1 MTRTATST
9 TDTATTLPPIDTALD
24 LEISRVV
31 PVPADKLW
39 RAWTEPALLQQ
50 WFCPRPWRVS
60 EAELD
65 VRPGGVF
72 RTVMEGPNGER
83 FPNEGTF
90 LEVVPE
96 RRLVTTSVL
105 RADFRP
111 VDTSDGGPHFTG
123 IVTFEPQADGRSTR
137 YVARAMH
144 ADAATQQAH
153 AAMGFHEG
161 WNAALDQLVELA
173 STL

>member
-1 MTRTATST
+1 MLAGLIANQR
-9 TDTATTLPPIDTALD
+9 
-24 LEISRVV
+24 RVQRGRDECLLADWCGSV
-31 PVPADKLW
+31 P
-39 RAWTEPALLQQ
+39 
-50 WFCPRPWRVS
+50 
-60 EAELD
+60 
-65 VRPGGVF
+65 
-72 RTVMEGPNGER
+72 
-83 FPNEGTF
+83 
-90 LEVVPE
+90 
-96 RRLVTTSVL
+96 VTTSVL

-111 VDTSDGGPHFTG
+111 VNTGEGGPHFTG

-144 ADAATQQAH
+144 ADAASQQAH